1 MALVGTSVLGIG
13 KPNAWGTILG
23 AILIAIVLT
32 GLTMKGFQYYY
43 QDTAKGTVLIVA
55 LIFSFTLSR
64 KKSRYVPAT

>member
-1 MALVGTSVLGIG
+1 
-13 KPNAWGTILG
+13 
-23 AILIAIVLT
+23 VLT
-32 GLTMKGFQYYY
+32 GLTMKGFQDYY